1 MRRVPL
7 TLIHD
12 HQILA
17 SPIYNNDGQVL
28 VRAGI
33 PLTKKLMTKI
43 KQHGILSV
51 YVSNHTE
58 DLETFS
64 DLICPRL
71 RKQAV
76 LLVKKIYTEFVFER
90 TLQEIRTDDSEFFKD
105 TPYIHA
111 LNQIVDDILD
121 TVMNNENAILQMVDI
136 KKKDLYTYEHAV
148 NTAILSLIVGI
159 DMKYSSQDLKILVL
173 SALLMDIGIPF
184 LDPDILKVKRALHDS
199 EKRHIENHILL
210 GVNFLKQHAEVSHSI
225 HETIMQHHERF
236 DGSGYPY
243 SLSGERIN
251 QMAQIIA
258 LADTYDALTSD
269 RPYRLALE
277 PNEALEQIMSQAG
290 TKFSFQLTDLFTK
303 RVIAYPLGTYVELS
317 NGSIGEVTSFN
328 RNLPLRPVVQILRHN
343 TSWHPQQAVDL
354 SKQLNLVIV
363 KTHYQLPDQIG

>member
-7 TLIHD
+7 SLIHD

-33 PLTKKLMTKI
+33 PLTKKLKAKI

-51 YVSNHTE
+51 FISNPSE

-64 DLICPRL
+64 DLISPRL

-76 LLVKKIYTEFVFER
+76 LLIKKIYTEFVFER

-105 TPYIHA
+105 TPYIRA
-111 LNQIVDDILD
+111 LNQMVDDILD
-121 TVMNNENAILQMVDI
+121 AVTKNEDSVLQMVDI
-136 KKKDLYTYEHAV
+136 KKTDHYTYEHAV
-148 NTAILSLIVGI
+148 NTAILSLIIGI
-159 DMKYSSQDLKILVL
+159 DLKFNPQDLKVLVL

-184 LDPDILKVKRALHDS
+184 LDPDILKAKRALHES
-199 EKRHIENHILL
+199 ERRHIENHIFL
-210 GVNFLKQHAEVSHSI
+210 GVKFLKQHAEVSHSI

-251 QMAQIIA
+251 QMSQIIA

-269 RPYRLALE
+269 RPYRMALE
-277 PNEALEQIMSQAG
+277 PNEALEHIMSQAG
-290 TKFSFQLTDLFTK
+290 TKFSFHLTDLFTK
-303 RVIAYPLGTYVELS
+303 RVIAYPIGTYVELS
-317 NGSIGEVTSFN
+317 NGCFGEVASFN
-328 RNLPLRPVVQILRHN
+328 RNLPLRPIVHIIKQVNDLQTQL
-343 TSWHPQQAVDL
+343 AVDL

-363 KTHYQLPDQIG
+363 KTHYQLP